1 MNKKCSARMI
11 DLTMPPA
18 PAPARPPASAPAART
33 RPISMSY
40 LRAFDAVAR
49 HLNFRMAAEEMSLT
63 QSAISRQIQA
73 LEHEVGTSLFLRHTR
88 SVALTSAGNLLHR
101 SAGASL
107 ERIDSAVRQ
116 IRQSTGR
123 QSVSITTWA
132 SFASMWLIPR
142 LEAFQREHPDIDIR
156 IDATDAA
163 IDMHNTDVDLALRYA
178 APAPATAGAE
188 RLFGEQLTV
197 VASPWLL
204 KNQPI
209 QNVADLMRCTL
220 IEAGDAYRTQHME
233 WLSWQRWLDTYGT
246 AAPDLNQ
253 AGAIQHPRTHQRL
266 GPQQPLSPARWLY
279 FNYAHQIVQAALTGQ
294 GVALARLPL
303 VAESLANGGLVEVLP
318 GMRLTSPLAYWL
330 LMAPHSSA
338 RPEVRAFC
346 DWLRQQASDTRHA
359 IGDVPD
365 PETLAA
371 PD

>member
-1 MNKKCSARMI
+1 MEKRSPRI
-11 DLTMPPA
+11 IELTMPPA
-18 PAPARPPASAPAART
+18 SSPTFAAGTVRT
-33 RPISMSY
+33 RPVSMSY

-49 HLNFRMAAEEMSLT
+49 HLNFRVAAEEMALT
-63 QSAISRQIQA
+63 QSAVSRQIQA
-73 LEHEVGTSLFLRHTR
+73 LEHEVGTALFLRHTR
-88 SVALTSAGNLLHR
+88 SVELTSAGSLLHR
-101 SAGASL
+101 AAGASL

-123 QSVSITTWA
+123 KSVSITTWA

-156 IDATDAA
+156 IDATDAVVDLSTA
-163 IDMHNTDVDLALRYA
+163 DVDVALRCTA
-178 APAPATAGAE
+178 SSSVPAGAI
-188 RLFGEQLTV
+188 RMFGEQLTA

-204 KNQPI
+204 KSQPI
-209 QNVADLMRCTL
+209 ATMADLAHCTL
-220 IEAGDAYRTQHME
+220 IEDSEAHMARHHSWYSWPH
-233 WLSWQRWLDTYGT
+233 WLSAFSPTTSLAKSGT
-246 AAPDLNQ
+246 TSKSHL
-253 AGAIQHPRTHQRL
+253 
-266 GPQQPLSPARWLY
+266 QPKRWLY
-279 FNYAHQIVQAALTGQ
+279 FNYTHQMAQAALTGQ

-318 GMRLTSPLAYWL
+318 SMRLNSPLAYWL
-330 LMAPHSSA
+330 LIAPRSSA